1 MKYFTLNTRSVLL
14 LVFLIF
20 FSFCFGLLTACR
32 TMRTSEKAVS
42 KSETASVTE
51 SRLTFYRTIDSLSR
65 QLNLSVDSIA
75 IIFQDPIW
83 PEFPSAVPSGIEG
96 HLETP
101 SGSTASSTSSA
112 SSALRSHK
120 RPRNAKAQQGG
131 KPPSNASRYSNAGH
145 SSNATRTNTGVP
157 HRITVYG
164 LHLSDSREE
173 KSISQADLKDS
184 VTAVTQS
191 EKVRSSS
198 KQSSKP
204 SNTPKYIFYILLLA
218 CALYGIYRLR
228 RFLK

>member
-14 LVFLIF
+14 LVFI
-20 FSFCFGLLTACR
+20 FCFSICLTMLTSCR

-51 SRLTFYRTIDSLSR
+51 SRLTFYRTIDSLTR
-65 QLNLSVDSIA
+65 QLNLSVDSIS
-75 IIFQDPIW
+75 IIFQNPIW

-96 HLETP
+96 RLETP
-101 SGSTASSTSSA
+101 SD
-112 SSALRSHK
+112 K
-120 RPRNAKAQQGG
+120 
-131 KPPSNASRYSNAGH
+131 KPPNK
-145 SSNATRTNTGVP
+145 
-157 HRITVYG
+157 ITVYG
-164 LHLSDSREE
+164 LHLNENIGE

-191 EKVRSSS
+191 EKVKSAT
-198 KQSSKP
+198 KQSSSP
-204 SNTPKYIFYILLLA
+204 SNAPKYIFYILLLA